1 MNLTQSENDFSCFLG
16 GTIFLF
22 LEGENYFFGNDFFL
36 RTIFLLTGVILAV
49 LEKMSLLPEF
59 YSEGHEAKNGTVSAG
74 YQNFLICIE
83 MFFGALAL
91 KHAFPHHVS
100 CWIESTRVSFSSHLD
115 LPGMFQQW

>member
-1 MNLTQSENDFSCFLG
+1 MQ
-16 GTIFLF
+16 LF
-22 LEGENYFFGNDFFL
+22 FF
-36 RTIFLLTGVILAV
+36 TTGVILAV

-59 YSEGHEAKNGTVSAG
+59 YSEAHEAKNGTVSAG

-100 CWIESTRVSFSSHLD
+100 CLSDEVDPNPIFVPLRSTGNVPAMLMVNQDR
-115 LPGMFQQW
+115 